1 MPPVN
6 QTLPF
11 MPLEALESLD
21 VQALKEILVFLCS
34 IPPETNLRLM
44 LQLALAAYIPPEQR
58 EALFNQLQSD
68 RPLEKL
74 LLEDGILTQILAAD
88 GELSDAEDNTLFE
101 AMDLMGLVVPSD
113 LSGAQVLMDELSK
126 GLMLGSA

>member
-1 MPPVN
+1 MQAIACSVQNERAFVRSKIAPSKAK
-6 QTLPF
+6 TL
-11 MPLEALESLD
+11 
-21 VQALKEILVFLCS
+21 
-34 IPPETNLRLM
+34 
-44 LQLALAAYIPPEQR
+44 
-58 EALFNQLQSD
+58 
-68 RPLEKL
+68 
-74 LLEDGILTQILAAD
+74 AD